1 MDARGAERR
10 TFSIL
15 VAIVAAVTL
24 LRIVALW
31 LSPLELYP
39 DEAQYWW
46 WAQTPDI
53 GYFSKPPLIAWI
65 IGATTAL
72 FGDHEWAIRL
82 AMPLLHAAASLLL
95 YGIARETYPKA
106 TMIAFWSA
114 LAYLTVPGVSYSATL
129 ASTDAPLLFFWALA
143 LFAFLKAEQSADWR
157 WPLLCGAALGLGVL
171 SKYAMLFFLI
181 GVALACLMSPRARK
195 FVLSGRGF
203 VAGLAALAIVAP
215 NMMWNVSHDFAT
227 LAHIRAN
234 AAWTRASFSPLHL
247 LGFVAGQ
254 FGVFGPVLMAAWL
267 AALWR
272 IARARRQAEAG
283 EIVLCAFS
291 APSLVLITVQSFV
304 VDANANWAATAYVAA
319 VPLAVAEILAHWPR
333 IWLWISFALHGAL
346 LLLLTV
352 ILVVPSAAE
361 HLGVANVFKRETG
374 WSMLAGAVSAEAARG
389 DYTAIA
395 SDNRSVTA
403 ELLYYLGP
411 RGRSVRIWDPDT
423 TNHNH
428 FEMTMRLTPPAP
440 RVLLVVRPED
450 AIQVLSTFDSNRLLS
465 RVVEQVGGH
474 RPRVMLL
481 YDARDYRGPQN
492 LN

>member
-1 MDARGAERR
+1 MAASGAERR
-10 TFSIL
+10 SFSIL
-15 VAIVAAVTL
+15 AAIIAAVTL
-24 LRIVALW
+24 LRIVALYC
-31 LSPLELYP
+31 SPLELYP

-53 GYFSKPPLIAWI
+53 GYFSKPPLIAWV

-72 FGDHEWAIRL
+72 FGDREWAIRL
-82 AMPLLHAAASLLL
+82 AMPLLHAAAALLL
-95 YGIARETYPKA
+95 YGIARETYPKS
-106 TMIAFWSA
+106 TTIPFWSA
-114 LAYLTVPGVSYSATL
+114 LAYLTIPGVSYSATL

-143 LFAFLKAEQSADWR
+143 LFAFLRAERSESWV
-157 WPLLCGAALGLGVL
+157 WPLLGGAALGLGVL

-181 GVALACLMSPRARK
+181 GVVLACLMSPKARK
-195 FVLSGRGF
+195 FVLSGRGL
-203 VAGLAALAIVAP
+203 AAALAAALIVAP
-215 NMMWNVSHDFAT
+215 NLAWNVSHDFAT
-227 LAHIRAN
+227 LTHLRAN

-272 IARARRQAEAG
+272 IFRQKQPPAPE

-319 VPLAVAEILAHWPR
+319 VPLAVAEILVHWPR

-346 LLLLTV
+346 LALLV
-352 ILVVPSAAE
+352 IVLIVPTAAE
-361 HLGVANVFKRETG
+361 HLGMANVFKRETG
-374 WSMLAGAVSAEAARG
+374 WRELAGAVSAEAAKG
-389 DYTAIA
+389 DYGAIV

-411 RGRSVRIWDPDT
+411 RGRQVRIWDPDL

-428 FEMTMRLTPPAP
+428 FEMTMRLVPPAP
-440 RVLLVVRPED
+440 RVLLVVPPED
-450 AIQVLSTFDSNRLLS
+450 AAQVLATFDSNRLLS
-465 RVVEQVGGH
+465 RVVERVGGH

-481 YDARDYRGPQN
+481 YDARSYRGPQN

>member
-1 MDARGAERR
+1 MDARGAEQRL
-10 TFSIL
+10 FSIL

-24 LRIVALW
+24 LRIVALC

-72 FGDHEWAIRL
+72 FGDREWVIRL
-82 AMPLLHAAASLLL
+82 AMPLLHAAASLLI

-106 TMIAFWSA
+106 TPIAFWSA

-143 LFAFLKAEQSADWR
+143 LFAFLKAERTSGWG

-181 GVALACLMSPRARK
+181 GVALACVMSPKARK
-195 FVLSGRGF
+195 FVLSGK
-203 VAGLAALAIVAP
+203 GLVAALAAAVIVAP
-215 NMMWNVSHDFAT
+215 NLAWNVSHDFAT

-234 AAWTRASFSPLHL
+234 AAWTRASLSPLHL

-272 IARARRQAEAG
+272 ILRHRQQSAAEA
-283 EIVLCAFS
+283 IALCAFS

-304 VDANANWAATAYVAA
+304 ADANANWAATA
-319 VPLAVAEILAHWPR
+319 
-333 IWLWISFALHGAL
+333 
-346 LLLLTV
+346 
-352 ILVVPSAAE
+352 
-361 HLGVANVFKRETG
+361 
-374 WSMLAGAVSAEAARG
+374 
-389 DYTAIA
+389 
-395 SDNRSVTA
+395 
-403 ELLYYLGP
+403 
-411 RGRSVRIWDPDT
+411 
-423 TNHNH
+423 
-428 FEMTMRLTPPAP
+428 
-440 RVLLVVRPED
+440 
-450 AIQVLSTFDSNRLLS
+450 
-465 RVVEQVGGH
+465 
-474 RPRVMLL
+474 
-481 YDARDYRGPQN
+481 
-492 LN
+492 